1 MKKRGGRRGRVGEVV
16 ERRGRASLS
25 HLLELLDL
33 SLVKH
38 GEDIGAPFRCRPSL
52 GLLGCL

>member
-1 MKKRGGRRGRVGEVV
+1 M
-16 ERRGRASLS
+16 ERRGGEEGGGAFLSLS

-38 GEDIGAPFRCRPSL
+38 GEDIGAPFCCCPSL